1 MATAISLTE
10 WEERPFCICLRGL
23 VLSKGCVLLDALLGA
38 PLFNGFGP
46 ESQRPAYS
54 GPGLM
59 REVQENVWKLINQF
73 NQFLGG
79 LF

>member
-1 MATAISLTE
+1 
-10 WEERPFCICLRGL
+10 
-23 VLSKGCVLLDALLGA
+23 VLLDALLGA